1 MQAEYSNLSSQ
12 YNNKIMSTYGHLGH
26 FIESV
31 VISDSANNSDNL
43 ASAGGLVGQLRY
55 LGQGNGGPMYAGHE
69 QSLHDNFVELGVG
82 APCQEAVELKE

>member
-1 MQAEYSNLSSQ
+1 
-12 YNNKIMSTYGHLGH
+12 MSTYGHLGH